1 MTLPESVSPEPGPA
15 SAAPQASADAE
26 TPDVVPSEEPQGTPL
41 AALFAGFSGADAPAE
56 SDMYRCVHCGLCL
69 SACPTY
75 GVTGLEMESPRGR
88 IALMKAVNEGRVG
101 ISDRIVSH
109 WEACLNCRACEA
121 VCPSGVPY
129 GRMMERTRAQVRARG
144 RQSDEMK
151 RMTHWFLR
159 LVLPRP
165 RLLRL
170 GANLLR
176 LYQHLGGQ
184 TLARK
189 LSLTRLMPGG
199 LEQLET
205 QLPRMSGRFFGP
217 SRRTYR
223 PAEGEP
229 TMKVALLS
237 GCVMPLMQA
246 ETMNATVRVLTRN
259 GCEVAVPTG
268 QGCCGALNTHAGDLQ
283 SARAMA
289 RRNID
294 ALLSTGAD
302 RIVTC
307 SAGCGSTMKE
317 YHELLMGDGEYAEKA
332 RRASEMTRDI
342 TEFLL
347 ELPFRR
353 PLAHVERMVTY
364 QDPCHLAHA
373 QRITAAPRTI
383 LRAIPGVQLEE
394 MENPSMCCGGAGIYS
409 AVQPTLSRRILSR
422 KVEAIIE
429 SGAAEAITANP
440 GCMLQLEQG
449 LHGAGQDI
457 PVRHVVDILDEA
469 YRLEEPEPVRASRI
483 GTPARRGPAPLQTD
497 LEDARASQ
505 LRGRRQGRGRR
516 WLFGLLPGWSQRPLR
531 SRSR

>member
-1 MTLPESVSPEPGPA
+1 MTTPESESPEFGLPA
-15 SAAPQASADAE
+15 AAPLAMADDA
-26 TPDVVPSEEPQGTPL
+26 PDEPTARPGL
-41 AALFAGFSGADAPAE
+41 SALFAGFTGVDAPAE
-56 SDMYRCVHCGLCL
+56 ADMYRCVHCGLCL
-69 SACPTY
+69 SSCPTY
-75 GVTGLEMESPRGR
+75 VVTGLEMESPRGR

-144 RQSDEMK
+144 RQSEGMK
-151 RMTHWFLR
+151 KMTRWFLR
-159 LVLPRP
+159 AALPRP
-165 RLLRL
+165 GLMRL
-170 GANLLR
+170 GASMLR
-176 LYQHLGGQ
+176 LYQRLGAQ
-184 TLARK
+184 K
-189 LSLTRLMPGG
+189 LLRLTRLTRLLPGG
-199 LEQLET
+199 LAQLEA

-217 SRRTYR
+217 SRRIHR

-229 TMKVALLS
+229 QLKVALLS

-246 ETMNATVRVLTRN
+246 ETMNATVRTLTRN
-259 GCEVAVPTG
+259 GCEVAVPPR
-268 QGCCGALNTHAGDLQ
+268 QGCCGALNLHAGDL
-283 SARAMA
+283 STGRAMA

-294 ALLSTGAD
+294 AFLATGAD

-317 YHELLMGDGEYAEKA
+317 YHDLLKDDPEYAEKA

-342 TEFLL
+342 TELLL

-353 PLAHVERMVTY
+353 PLAHLERQVTY

-383 LRAIPGVQLEE
+383 LQSIPGVQLQE
-394 MENPSMCCGGAGIYS
+394 MENPSMCCGGAGVYS

-429 SGAAEAITANP
+429 SGADEAITANP

-449 LHGAGQDI
+449 LRAAGQDT

-469 YRLEEPEPVRASRI
+469 YSREEPEPIRARRGGRS
-483 GTPARRGPAPLQTD
+483 ARRGPAPLQVD
-497 LEDARASQ
+497 LEEARASQ
-505 LRGRRQGRGRR
+505 YWGQRRRGP
-516 WLFGLLPGWSQRPLR
+516 FGLLPGSNRRRPR
-531 SRSR
+531 NR